1 MTLLRQIELGNRNEP
16 LAEEP
21 GGQGSNSPSPPTSK
35 ALIGALNGR
44 YWAHIKKRILSRDA
58 GTSGG
63 LRRER
68 SHEPTMAYIWRE
80 YG

>member
-1 MTLLRQIELGNRNEP
+1 MTPAQ
-16 LAEEP
+16 EP
-21 GGQGSNSPSPPTSK
+21 GGQGSNSLSPPNSK
-35 ALIGALNGR
+35 ALIGALSVR

-58 GTSGG
+58 GTPGG

-68 SHEPTMAYIWRE
+68 SHEPTKANIWRE